1 MKYTYEDEK
10 AEAYLKQGERYFQK
24 GRYAQTLEELS
35 ACLKCAIS
43 KEAGWIEC
51 RAYSILG
58 DLFLFSGYETAS
70 MENYLNAKQRAM
82 DRKIIPQ
89 AVYAEIKIGLLYD
102 NMGGSQEA
110 LWHFDCAVEEARQ
123 VSNRI
128 DYQVLAD
135 AYIQKAYV
143 LCKIGKYKEAE
154 RIRSV
159 VDSIQ
164 KIHPGIKITLKQKL
178 LLAHLAKQRNDEQ
191 KLTEYIG
198 ELLQAVTEEKCRM
211 EYCRFYLDICMF
223 LLECSRKEELKT
235 LLDVLGPVLKE
246 TEFISILKQY
256 LKLQLS
262 YDQRFSDKKT
272 YQTTCGRYME
282 QNDAYAGRLL
292 EFRQLNLKNLKELE
306 RIQWERDKY
315 QEKSRRDLTTGLL
328 NKTAMEEEISN
339 YLANRSTQATDALII
354 LDIDD
359 FKHVNDLHGHLA
371 GDAVILRL
379 SQVIKGM
386 YRKDEI
392 LGRFG
397 GDEFVVFIKDIKDLE
412 EMEKKL
418 GMLKDRFC
426 AAKFGRDEDLSC
438 TLSVGVSYNQEI
450 STSYEA
456 LFECADQALYK
467 AKEYGKNKI
476 AFYEIKAGLLKYL

>member
-1 MKYTYEDEK
+1 MEYTYEDEK
-10 AEAYLKQGERYFQK
+10 AEVYLKQGEEFFQK

-43 KEAGWIEC
+43 EEAGWIEC

-70 MENYLNAKQRAM
+70 MENYLKAKQKAM
-82 DRKIIPQ
+82 DRKIVSQ
-89 AVYAEIKIGLLYD
+89 TVYAEIRIGLLYV
-102 NMGGSQEA
+102 NMGASQEA
-110 LWHFDCAVEEARQ
+110 LWHFDCAIEEARQ
-123 VSNRI
+123 ISNRI
-128 DYQVLAD
+128 DYQVLAV
-135 AYIQKAYV
+135 AYVQKAYI
-143 LCKIGKYKEAE
+143 LCKMGKFNEAK

-164 KIHPGIKITLKQKL
+164 KVHPEIRFHLKYKVI
-178 LLAHLAKQRNDEQ
+178 LAHLAKQRNDTQ
-191 KLTEYIG
+191 KLTTYIG
-198 ELLQAVTEEKCRM
+198 EILQAVAEECNM
-211 EYCRFYLDICMF
+211 EYCRFYLDIGIF
-223 LLECSRKEELKT
+223 LLECNRKEELKR
-235 LLDVLGPVLKE
+235 LLDVLEPVLLE
-246 TEFISILKQY
+246 TEFITIPKKY
-256 LKLQLS
+256 LKLQLL
-262 YDQRFSDKKT
+262 YDQRFSDRKT
-272 YQTTCGRYME
+272 YQITCERYME

-292 EFRQLNLKNLKELE
+292 EFRQLNLKNLEELE
-306 RIQWERDKY
+306 RIQRERDKY

-339 YLANRSTQATDALII
+339 YLANRPVQARDALII

-359 FKHVNDLHGHLA
+359 FKHVNDLHGHLV

-379 SQVIKGM
+379 SQVMKEI
-386 YRKDEI
+386 YRKDGI

-397 GDEFVVFIKDIKDLE
+397 GDEFVVFIKDIRDLE
-412 EMEKKL
+412 EMEKRL
-418 GMLKDRFC
+418 ETLKDKFC
-426 AAKFGRDEDLSC
+426 ATKFGKDKELSC